1 MTRVQMR
8 RAIAGVFAVVVLTLL
23 VSDAN
28 GVLAQSPAGSVGNGA
43 SVSARPFTIPLTI
56 RVKGSVPTSEL
67 DLKIVDFAVT
77 EDGEPQTPI
86 SIRAMGSNWPLNL
99 FVLIQDDVV
108 SSVGLEIKP
117 LAEFIRRL
125 PRGSRVAVG
134 YLRTGTLQVRQR
146 FTSDL
151 EKAAKSLRPPVG
163 LASTAPF
170 NPYVEVIEALRRFDS
185 QPAGRR
191 AVLLV
196 SDGLDISRGFDFGS
210 GGQTLDLQRA
220 ITQAQQR
227 SVAIYAFF
235 APTVT
240 SSGSTNLVA
249 TAQNSLKRIADETGG
264 RAYFQGFGAPT
275 SFVPFIKDLKES
287 LDMQI
292 ALTYLSTHP
301 RKGFHRVK
309 ITSST
314 PGVDVIYPSGY
325 RRN

>member
-1 MTRVQMR
+1 MR
-8 RAIAGVFAVVVLTLL
+8 RVEMRRSIVVAFAVIVGIVFL
-23 VSDAN
+23 SEAESAR
-28 GVLAQSPAGSVGNGA
+28 AQSPSAGNGT
-43 SVSARPFTIPLTI
+43 SISARPVTIPLTI
-56 RVKGSVPTSEL
+56 RVKGAAPTGEL
-67 DLKIVDFAVT
+67 DLKIVDFTVT

-125 PRGSRVAVG
+125 PRGSRVSVG

-146 FTSDL
+146 FTQDL
-151 EKAAKSLRPPVG
+151 EKAARALRPPVG

-170 NPYVEVIEALRRFDS
+170 NPYVEVIEALRRFDA

-191 AVLLV
+191 AILLV
-196 SDGLDISRGFDFGS
+196 SDGLDISRGLDLGF

-220 ITQAQQR
+220 VTQAQQR
-227 SVAIYAFF
+227 SVAVYAFF

-240 SSGSTNLVA
+240 SSGNLSLIA
-249 TAQNSLKRIADETGG
+249 NAQNSLKRLADETGG
-264 RAYFQGFGAPT
+264 RAYFQGFSAPT
-275 SFVPFIKDLKES
+275 SFVPFLKDLKDS

-301 RKGFHRVK
+301 KKGFHRVK

-314 PGVDVIYPSGY
+314 PGVDIVYPSGY